1 MKNSLKKD
9 IYWNTIGVTL
19 NSFTSLFFLIIINRI
34 NGANI
39 GGVFSF
45 SYSVAC
51 LLFIIGVYATRTYQV
66 ADIDHKLNDSEYLFH
81 KGITCFIMLTAGVF
95 YSLMMDV
102 SLKKYAILTLTLF
115 KIVEAFSDTLYGFMQ
130 KKDNLY
136 LVGISLTIK
145 SILSVLCFFVIDYI
159 TNNIII
165 SSIGMVLIS
174 LLFTC
179 VFDIYYS
186 KKYIT
191 NEKVRFNKLILLFK
205 DGFPIFIISFL
216 SVYIVNASKYTMNGI
231 LSDVSQTI
239 FGIIIMPATVISLCG
254 QYIMNPMLNDLV
266 YSFKNK
272 RYNMFKSKVYSII
285 KILLFFWALAEL
297 LAFLFGIPVLNLLYA
312 VDISK
317 YKYDLLLI
325 IFGAVFY
332 ASSIIFQNCLIV
344 MHRNKKQIII
354 YMISSL
360 IALTSSTFFIPK
372 FAIHGATTAYF
383 LTMFIHCIMYFTYF
397 KYEMNIIQ
405 KRGN

>member
-1 MKNSLKKD
+1 MD
-9 IYWNTIGVTL
+9 
-19 NSFTSLFFLIIINRI
+19 FL
-34 NGANI
+34 
-39 GGVFSF
+39 
-45 SYSVAC
+45 Y
-51 LLFIIGVYATRTYQV
+51 LLF
-66 ADIDHKLNDSEYLFH
+66 
-81 KGITCFIMLTAGVF
+81 
-95 YSLMMDV
+95 
-102 SLKKYAILTLTLF
+102 
-115 KIVEAFSDTLYGFMQ
+115 
-130 KKDNLY
+130 
-136 LVGISLTIK
+136 
-145 SILSVLCFFVIDYI
+145 
-159 TNNIII
+159 
-165 SSIGMVLIS
+165 
-174 LLFTC
+174 
-179 VFDIYYS
+179 
-186 KKYIT
+186 
-191 NEKVRFNKLILLFK
+191 
-205 DGFPIFIISFL
+205 P
-216 SVYIVNASKYTMNGI
+216 VYIVNASKYTMNGI